1 MSQPTVTPPRRIAVL
16 TSGGDSP
23 GMNACV
29 RAIGRVAETAG
40 AELLAVMDGYAG
52 LLDNRIFPL
61 ERADLDARASH
72 GGTRLGTARCAAF
85 MQPEGRARAAEHL
98 RAAGADALVVIGGDG
113 SMRGALALMNEQG
126 IAVGGVPGTI
136 DCDVLGTDETIGFD
150 TAVGR
155 GVEAIDRLRDTA
167 ESHHRVFLVEVM
179 GRHSGAIAM
188 AVGVAGG
195 AEAIV
200 TPEWPTDVPV
210 LAAHLIAE
218 WAKRNSSVVVVAE
231 GDDQGG
237 AAALAAALL
246 PLMPG
251 ADMRV
256 TVLGHVQR
264 GGAPSPRDRILA
276 ARLGADVASGLLAG
290 ERGFMSGM
298 WHGDV
303 RRVPIAEVACGNQ
316 EPATRLADLAR
327 ALSLLS

>member
-1 MSQPTVTPPRRIAVL
+1 MRRIGVL
-16 TSGGDSP
+16 TSGGDAP

-29 RAIGRVAETAG
+29 RAIARVAAG
-40 AELLAVMDGYAG
+40 HGLEVVGIRDGYAG
-52 LLDNRIFPL
+52 LLDGRWVPAR
-61 ERADLDARASH
+61 RAELDAELSH
-72 GGTRLGTARCAAF
+72 GGTRLGTARCEAF
-85 MQPEGRARAAEHL
+85 RHPEGRARAADQL
-98 RAAGADALVVIGGDG
+98 RVAGVDALVVIGGDG
-113 SMRGALALMNEQG
+113 SMRGALALMHEHG
-126 IAVGGVPGTI
+126 VAVAGVPGTI

-167 ESHHRVFLVEVM
+167 ESHHRVFIVEVM

-200 TPEWPTDVPV
+200 TPEWPTDVSALSTYLLRE
-210 LAAHLIAE
+210 LAEGGSA
-218 WAKRNSSVVVVAE
+218 VVVVGE
-231 GDDQGG
+231 GDSSGG
-237 AAALAAALL
+237 AAALASQLRA
-246 PLMPG
+246 LMPS

-276 ARLGADVASGLLAG
+276 ARLGADVVLGLVAG
-290 ERGFMSGM
+290 ERGFMTGM

-303 RRVPIAEVACGNQ
+303 RRVPIAQVACGNQ
-316 EPATRLADLAR
+316 EPAERLADLAR
-327 ALSLLS
+327 ALALLM

>member
-1 MSQPTVTPPRRIAVL
+1 
-16 TSGGDSP
+16 
-23 GMNACV
+23 MNACV
-29 RAIGRVAETAG
+29 RAILRIAESAG
-40 AELLAVMDGYAG
+40 AEVLAVRDGYAG
-52 LLDNRIFPL
+52 LLDGRIL
-61 ERADLDARASH
+61 TAERADLDAEAPH
-72 GGTRLGTARCAAF
+72 GGTRLGTARCPGF
-85 MQPEGRARAAEHL
+85 LLPEGRARAAANL

-113 SMRGALALMNEQG
+113 SMRGALALMNEHG

-155 GVEAIDRLRDTA
+155 GVEAIDRVRDTA

-200 TPEWPTDVPV
+200 TPEWPTDVPR
-210 LAAHLIAE
+210 LAQHLDTE
-218 WAKRNSSVVVVAE
+218 LKKRASAVVVVSE
-231 GDDQGG
+231 GDDLGG
-237 AAALAAALL
+237 AQALAAVLQ
-246 PLMPG
+246 PLMPT

-290 ERGFMSGM
+290 ERGFMSGI
-298 WHGDV
+298 WRGEV
-303 RRVPIAEVACGNQ
+303 RRVPIADVACGNQ
-316 EPATRLADLAR
+316 EPAARLADLAR
-327 ALSLLS
+327 SLSLLT

>member
-1 MSQPTVTPPRRIAVL
+1 
-16 TSGGDSP
+16 
-23 GMNACV
+23 MNACV
-29 RAIGRVAETAG
+29 RAIGRVTETAG

-85 MQPEGRARAAEHL
+85 MQPEGRARAAENL
-98 RAAGADALVVIGGDG
+98 RATGADALVVIGGDG
-113 SMRGALALMNEQG
+113 GMRGALALMNEQG

-218 WAKRNSSVVVVAE
+218 WAKRNSSWWWWPRVTTKAARQRSPRRCCRPCPAPTCASRCWATCSAVVA
-231 GDDQGG
+231 QPTRPAPGG
-237 AAALAAALL
+237 TPWVPTWPAGSWPGSAASCPA
-246 PLMPG
+246 
-251 ADMRV
+251 
-256 TVLGHVQR
+256 
-264 GGAPSPRDRILA
+264 
-276 ARLGADVASGLLAG
+276 
-290 ERGFMSGM
+290 

-303 RRVPIAEVACGNQ
+303 RRVPIAEWRA
-316 EPATRLADLAR
+316 ATRSPPRGSRTWRAR
-327 ALSLLS
+327 CRCSAERAVQPESFLMFVSGRLVSAP